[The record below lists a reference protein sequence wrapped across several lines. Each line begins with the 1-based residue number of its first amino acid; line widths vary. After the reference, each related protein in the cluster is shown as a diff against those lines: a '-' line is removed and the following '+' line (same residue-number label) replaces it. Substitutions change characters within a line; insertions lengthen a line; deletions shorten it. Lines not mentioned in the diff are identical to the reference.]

1 MSTAYNLQKYVFR
14 LSRSYNLFDMGSYS
28 KVFLKTDYN

>member
-1 MSTAYNLQKYVFR
+1 MSTAYNLQKYVFK
-14 LSRSYNLFDMGSYS
+14 LLGSYNMLDIGSYS